1 MFVHMSFSGPVIQK
15 TDTLFTDDCAKNRL
29 TVAMELPFPASE
41 FIILFSLPGKT
52 NLNFIKIE
60 I

>member
-1 MFVHMSFSGPVIQK
+1 MSFSGPVIQK